1 MPVIS
6 MTEWS
11 KGPVSEERVASWADA
26 GLFAI
31 KYAGSGVYGLAFIL
45 LLWTT
50 TEDALDELFL
60 WVRPGSVL

>member
-6 MTEWS
+6 VTEWS

-31 KYAGSGVYGLAFIL
+31 EDAGSGVYGLALI
-45 LLWTT
+45 
-50 TEDALDELFL
+50 
-60 WVRPGSVL
+60 